1 MGVYGPED
9 SYHYPTELLLLLQK
23 CIPLLCPAK
32 KDVFQFF
39 RAAGTASR
47 YYSDWQNRW
56 SANPASVGKYEDV
69 RDVLKRLNED
79 KTDLGLRQR
88 REIIKRVTAWES
100 FSTLWPDD
108 QLKAKGLVAEI
119 QQVVNATDS
128 FTRMKQA
135 LETEQR
141 EKREAKQ
148 KELAAERAK
157 RAQRAELHREIGGL
171 FNEPN
176 HQKRG
181 KALESLLNRLFASF
195 DILVREAFTIR
206 GDLGEGVIAQLDGA
220 LTIDGD
226 YYLVEMKWLKEKVG
240 PEDISPHVVR
250 VLHRSEAARGIFI
263 SATDYTPGAIHML
276 REALNFRTHV
286 AAGLHELIFA
296 LEKETDLKDLFR
308 RKIQSAIIDKNPL
321 SFSF

>member
-1 MGVYGPED
+1 M
-9 SYHYPTELLLLLQK
+9 
-23 CIPLLCPAK
+23 
-32 KDVFQFF
+32 
-39 RAAGTASR
+39 
-47 YYSDWQNRW
+47 
-56 SANPASVGKYEDV
+56 
-69 RDVLKRLNED
+69 
-79 KTDLGLRQR
+79 
-88 REIIKRVTAWES
+88 TAWES

-108 QLKAKGLVAEI
+108 QLKAKGFVAEI

-240 PEDISPHVVR
+240 PEDISPHVGR

-276 REALNFRTHV
+276 REALNFQLTSPPDCTNSFS
-286 AAGLHELIFA
+286 LW
-296 LEKETDLKDLFR
+296 R
-308 RKIQSAIIDKNPL
+308 RKPTSKTYFGARFKARSSTKTRLASLFDLASHVIFEDLPQNLLFCTGQIEIWC
-321 SFSF
+321 